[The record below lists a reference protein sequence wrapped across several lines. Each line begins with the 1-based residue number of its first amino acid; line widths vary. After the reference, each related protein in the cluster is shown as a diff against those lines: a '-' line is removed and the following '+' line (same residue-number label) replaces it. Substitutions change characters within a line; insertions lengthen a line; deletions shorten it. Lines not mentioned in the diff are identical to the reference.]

1 MNESFLHYVWQYQY
15 FDKIDLTTVA
25 GEIVSVF
32 NPGMLNSH
40 AGPDFSNARVK
51 INDVE
56 WFGTVEIHINAS
68 DWMSHKHHED
78 FGYENVILHVVWK
91 NDKPVKRMDGSLIP
105 TIELKDRIDEQLLLG
120 YKKLIGSPESI
131 PCAKSFPLVDEL
143 IKVSMLDKA
152 LFHRLERKA
161 KQIQDT
167 LAQNQNDWEETCYQ
181 TIGGNFGFKVNTEPF
196 QQLVRTLPYKILLK
210 HSDKQEQVEAL
221 LFGQAGFLD
230 EKVDHD
236 YFSLLKREHDVLS
249 RKYNLTEKKLHVTH
263 WRFLRLRPANF
274 PTIRIAQF
282 AVLILSVKN
291 IFSRILDA
299 KTYDQLI
306 DLLSVQQSSYWQYH
320 YQFNEKEIASI
331 PPLGKMSIDNIIINT
346 IVPLL
351 VAYGKSRDE
360 QEWIDGAISILNDI
374 PAEGNAII
382 KKWKNLK
389 QPVQTA
395 FDSQA
400 LIELY
405 NNFCLKRKCLDCTLG
420 AFMIKPVQC
429 LTQ

>member
-32 NPGMLNSH
+32 NPGMLNRH
-40 AGPDFSNARVK
+40 AGPDFSNARIK
-51 INDVE
+51 IGDVE
-56 WFGTVEIHINAS
+56 WVGTVEIHIDAS
-68 DWMSHKHHED
+68 DWMNHKHHED
-78 FGYENVILHVVWK
+78 LGYENVILHVVWK
-91 NDKPVKRMDGSLIP
+91 NDKPVKRRNGSLLP

-120 YKKLIGSPESI
+120 YRKLIGSPETI
-131 PCAKSFPLVDEL
+131 PCAKSFASVDEL
-143 IKVSMLDKA
+143 MKVSMLDKA

-167 LAQNQNDWEETCYQ
+167 LTQNQNNWEETCYQ
-181 TIGGNFGFKVNTEPF
+181 TMGSNFGFKVNTDPF

-230 EKVDHD
+230 DKFDDD
-236 YFSLLKREHDVLS
+236 YFYLLKREHDVLS
-249 RKYNLTEKKLHVTH
+249 RKYNLIEKKLHVAH

-282 AVLILSVKN
+282 AALILSVKN
-291 IFSRILDA
+291 IFSQILNA
-299 KTYDQLI
+299 KTYGELV
-306 DLLSVQQSSYWQYH
+306 DLFSVQQSEYWQHH
-320 YQFNEKEIASI
+320 YQFNEKEIEGIAS
-331 PPLGKMSIDNIIINT
+331 LGKMSIDNIIINT

-360 QEWIDGAISILNDI
+360 QEWIDRAVEILNSI
-374 PAEGNAII
+374 PAEENSII
-382 KKWKNLK
+382 NKWRNLK

-405 NNFCLKRKCLDCTLG
+405 NNFCLKRKCLDCTIG
-420 AFMIKPVQC
+420 ASMIKPVQC
-429 LTQ
+429 LT